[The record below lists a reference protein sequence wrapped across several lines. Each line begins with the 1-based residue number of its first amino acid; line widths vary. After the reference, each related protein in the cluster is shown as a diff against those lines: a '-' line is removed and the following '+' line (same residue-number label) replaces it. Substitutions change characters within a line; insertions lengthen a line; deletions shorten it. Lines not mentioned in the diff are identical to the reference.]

1 MIQTI
6 LVGFGFS
13 ATTFHL
19 PFLQELDDF
28 HIAGVVSSRPKDV
41 QAVLGDVTVYA
52 TIDEA
57 LATDASL
64 FVITTPSHLHKDM
77 VDRCLKAGKD
87 VLVEKPAFLTTE
99 EGEALIT
106 LEQASNGLVNVFHNR
121 RTDGDFLTVKRL
133 LEEKRLGE
141 WKVLESRFDRFRPT
155 VRDRWR
161 ENAGPGAGILFDLG
175 SHLIDQAL
183 DLFGA
188 PDKVSA
194 DVMIQRDGGQSDDG
208 FHVTLHYGEKRVY
221 LRSNPFIAVEAPRF
235 EVHGTEG
242 SFLKFGLDSQE
253 ASLRKGEVKCPDHE
267 TGTVVTDG
275 ESVIDIEP
283 GGYLSFYQ
291 ALADSYATRRPLVPL
306 RDALL
311 TTRVIE
317 TAREASKLQRIVD
330 FKS

>member
-28 HIAGVVSSRPKDV
+28 QIAGVVSSRPEDV
-41 QAVLGDVTVYA
+41 HAVLGDVAVYA
-52 TIDEA
+52 TLDEA
-57 LATDASL
+57 LATEATL
-64 FVITTPSHLHKDM
+64 FIVTTPSHLHKDM
-77 VDRCLKAGKD
+77 VERCLQEGKD

-99 EGEALIT
+99 EGEALIAR
-106 LEQASNGLVNVFHNR
+106 EQASAGIVNVFHNR

-133 LEEKRLGE
+133 LEEKRLGD
-141 WKVLESRFDRFRPT
+141 WKVIESRFDRFRPV

-183 DLFGA
+183 VLFGA

-194 DVMIQRDGGQSDDG
+194 DVMIQRKGGQSDDG
-208 FHVTLHYGEKRVY
+208 FHLTLYYGEKRVY

-242 SFLKFGLDSQE
+242 SFLKFGLDPQE
-253 ASLRKGEVKCPDHE
+253 ACLRNGEVRCPDRE
-267 TGTVVTDG
+267 SGTVVTDV
-275 ESVIDIEP
+275 ESTIDIEA
-283 GGYLSFYQ
+283 GEYLSFYR
-291 ALADSYATRRPLVPL
+291 ALADSYMTRHPLVPL
-306 RDALL
+306 REALL

-317 TAREASKLQRIVD
+317 TAREASRLQRVLD

>member
-19 PFLQELDDF
+19 PFLQELGDF
-28 HIAGVVSSRPKDV
+28 QIAGVVSSRPEDV
-41 QAVLGDVTVYA
+41 HAVLGDVAVYA
-52 TIDEA
+52 TLDEA
-57 LATDASL
+57 LVAEATL
-64 FVITTPSHLHKDM
+64 FIVTTPSHLHKDM
-77 VDRCLKAGKD
+77 VERCLIAGKD

-99 EGEALIT
+99 EGEALIQ
-106 LEQASNGLVNVFHNR
+106 LEQASDGIVNVFHNR
-121 RTDGDFLTVKRL
+121 RADGDFLSVKRL
-133 LEEKRLGE
+133 LEEKRLGD
-141 WKVLESRFDRFRPT
+141 WKVIESRFDRFRPI

-161 ENAGPGAGILFDLG
+161 ENAGPGAGILYDLG

-183 DLFGA
+183 VLFGA

-194 DVMIQRDGGQSDDG
+194 DVMVQRDKGQSDDG
-208 FHVTLHYGEKRVY
+208 FHLTLHYGEKRVY
-221 LRSNPFIAVEAPRF
+221 LRSNPFIAIEAPRF

-242 SFLKFGLDSQE
+242 SFLKFGLDPQE
-253 ASLRKGEVKCPDHE
+253 ACLRNGEVRCPDRE
-267 TGTVVTDG
+267 TGIIVTDV
-275 ESVIDIEP
+275 ESTIDIEW

-306 RDALL
+306 HEALL

-317 TAREASKLQRIVD
+317 TAREASRLQRVLD
-330 FKS
+330 FKA